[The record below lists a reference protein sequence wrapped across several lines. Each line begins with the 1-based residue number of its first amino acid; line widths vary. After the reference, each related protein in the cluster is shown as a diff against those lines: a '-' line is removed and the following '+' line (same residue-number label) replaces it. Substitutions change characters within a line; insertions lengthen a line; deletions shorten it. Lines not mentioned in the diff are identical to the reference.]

1 MRKIKILSVAL
12 LIFSLSSCAVFK
24 KNNSKSSTAAISKER
39 REIVSFAKKQMGAAY
54 KYAGKSPAT
63 GFDCSGFTSYVLQEF
78 DVKISPGSSEQAK
91 AGKKIPLDE
100 TKPGDLIFFG
110 DETRIQHVALVYE
123 RKKDGIYCIH
133 STSSRG
139 VVIDNISTSTYWKP
153 RILYAKNVVGK

>member
-1 MRKIKILSVAL
+1 MRKLRFLSVAL
-12 LIFSLSSCAVFK
+12 LIFSISACAVFK
-24 KNNSKSSTAAISKER
+24 KNKTKSSTAVISKER

-78 DVKISPGSSEQAK
+78 DVKISPGSSEQSK
-91 AGKKIPLDE
+91 AGKKIALDQ
-100 TKPGDLIFFG
+100 TKPGDLVFFG

-123 RKKDGIYCIH
+123 RKKDGVYCIH

-139 VVIDNISTSTYWKP
+139 VVIDNISTSSYWKP
-153 RILYAKNVVGK
+153 RILYAKDVIGK